1 MSHPVRRHAVME
13 SDVSLVPAAAFA
25 AVAMSFHQARND
37 DFVRETIIDFVR
49 APPSELIERSG
60 AENPAVADRDMA
72 DFGPANVH
80 GDDPAGGVDG
90 EHGQGGSDGIGGAGD
105 DRNAHAV
112 AGGAMTGLVVDE
124 RRGLAAAALD
134 RDRAA

>member
-1 MSHPVRRHAVME
+1 ME

-60 AENPAVADRDMA
+60 AENPAVADLDMA
-72 DFGPANVH
+72 DFGPARTFMVMILR
-80 GDDPAGGVDG
+80 AG
-90 EHGQGGSDGIGGAGD
+90 
-105 DRNAHAV
+105 
-112 AGGAMTGLVVDE
+112 
-124 RRGLAAAALD
+124 
-134 RDRAA
+134 